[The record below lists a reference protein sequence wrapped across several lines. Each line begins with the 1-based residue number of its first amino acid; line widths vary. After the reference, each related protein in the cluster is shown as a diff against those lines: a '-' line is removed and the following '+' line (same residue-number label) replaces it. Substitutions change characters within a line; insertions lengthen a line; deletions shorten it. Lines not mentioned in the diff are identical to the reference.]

1 MNNTNISVKY
11 FLNSGNPLSDE
22 AFNYLLKYHE
32 EDDNL
37 DYKETFNSD
46 NNKEWVGITIDAMA
60 FSNSSSGYILF
71 GVEDKTYRHLGLN
84 DSAKDT
90 LSDVNLI
97 LQKLNRY
104 VRPKFNLIRTKLFD
118 ENGLTFALM
127 HIPESIGKTHITTS
141 EVAYNR
147 VNPRTGKNKQSIILR
162 KGMIYVRQSGG
173 NREIDPES
181 FENIINKRLIL
192 NRESLL
198 KNIVKLVEGPSDS
211 EVYFFNGATDDL
223 KSNPIEISGNTIQLK
238 SEGVD
243 PNILIHDDK
252 TALSLYISQFREDK
266 RNMPDKAILWK
277 FYLNRD
283 NLVLGEKSTKYMTIF
298 CLLSRV
304 PAFYWMKTL
313 NKSVITEIFS
323 KLMMEDNISIFVR
336 VKILHYSAVLGKKYF
351 NGLLK
356 KHKSLRSYPSS
367 SSKKFPKNN
376 VCELFGMSNVE
387 NLRRNNI
394 NLKVDEFE
402 ELIENKLN
410 SYATTFLDGHIDVT
424 DETVALSFDCFLYS
438 KKVTFNIS

>member
-1 MNNTNISVKY
+1 
-11 FLNSGNPLSDE
+11 
-22 AFNYLLKYHE
+22 
-32 EDDNL
+32 
-37 DYKETFNSD
+37 
-46 NNKEWVGITIDAMA
+46 
-60 FSNSSSGYILF
+60 
-71 GVEDKTYRHLGLN
+71 
-84 DSAKDT
+84 
-90 LSDVNLI
+90 
-97 LQKLNRY
+97 
-104 VRPKFNLIRTKLFD
+104 
-118 ENGLTFALM
+118 
-127 HIPESIGKTHITTS
+127 
-141 EVAYNR
+141 
-147 VNPRTGKNKQSIILR
+147 
-162 KGMIYVRQSGG
+162 
-173 NREIDPES
+173 
-181 FENIINKRLIL
+181 
-192 NRESLL
+192 
-198 KNIVKLVEGPSDS
+198 
-211 EVYFFNGATDDL
+211 
-223 KSNPIEISGNTIQLK
+223 
-238 SEGVD
+238 
-243 PNILIHDDK
+243 
-252 TALSLYISQFREDK
+252 
-266 RNMPDKAILWK
+266 
-277 FYLNRD
+277 
-283 NLVLGEKSTKYMTIF
+283 MTIF

-410 SYATTFLDGHIDVT
+410 SYATTFLDGHIDLT

>member
-11 FLNSGNPLSDE
+11 FLNSDNPLSDE

-46 NNKEWVGITIDAMA
+46 SNKEWVGITIDAMA

-283 NLVLGEKSTKYMTIF
+283 NLVLGEK
-298 CLLSRV
+298 V
-304 PAFYWMKTL
+304 Q
-313 NKSVITEIFS
+313 
-323 KLMMEDNISIFVR
+323 NI
-336 VKILHYSAVLGKKYF
+336 
-351 NGLLK
+351 
-356 KHKSLRSYPSS
+356 
-367 SSKKFPKNN
+367 
-376 VCELFGMSNVE
+376 
-387 NLRRNNI
+387 
-394 NLKVDEFE
+394 
-402 ELIENKLN
+402 
-410 SYATTFLDGHIDVT
+410 
-424 DETVALSFDCFLYS
+424 
-438 KKVTFNIS
+438 